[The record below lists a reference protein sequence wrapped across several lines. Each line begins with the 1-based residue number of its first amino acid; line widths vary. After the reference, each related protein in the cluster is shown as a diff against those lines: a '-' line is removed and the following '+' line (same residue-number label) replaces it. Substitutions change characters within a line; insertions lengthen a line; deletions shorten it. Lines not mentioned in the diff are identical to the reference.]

1 MSKLKVKKSQI
12 IACAV
17 LVIAAIICGCVGVYG
32 MSSRSSEKGSAIL
45 SSMRLQAI
53 LDTAGTGAVD
63 AYVAAAKAEA
73 TAKVREESGGMAEI
87 REATAKAEEEALA
100 LAEKEGI
107 GSVDL
112 SEIDTEPLED
122 ALDVLAGAQQ
132 AYFAEEAAAQARY
145 IEEHADEVVVSDGTD
160 DASADAAAGDAS
172 ADAAGDASADAAA
185 GDASAD
191 AAAGDVSAEGG
202 DDMGSDMEMEEETVD
217 LSGFEATEEMLALQA
232 EVDKAYD
239 GLCVEI
245 KNVFPALTDDI
256 MKALKDTITSTVA
269 QQGDTFETQYDR
281 ALSLSGMNPGASG
294 TIMRQGKTLATSGV
308 GLVILALAVL
318 FYAPLVKKL
327 GFPRLVI
334 GLFYILLCL
343 MAFIYNLSLP
353 GQISNTLVRLG
364 MNGVLVLAML
374 PGIQCGISLNLGL
387 PIGIIGGLLGGL
399 LCIEFGLSGWVGFLF
414 AIVVGIAISS
424 VTGCL
429 YGMLLN
435 RLKGSEMSV
444 TTYVGFSIVSLMCIA
459 WLVLPFQSKIMKWPL
474 GNGLRTTIGLQ
485 TSYRHLLN
493 DFLSFKI
500 FGVTV
505 PTGLLLFFALCCFLV
520 WLFMR
525 SKTGI
530 AMSAAGANPR
540 FAAATGIN
548 VDKMRIIGTMLSTM
562 LGAVGIIV
570 YAQSFGFIQ
579 LYQAPRQMGFLA
591 ASAILLGG
599 ATTSRATI
607 SHVIIGT
614 FLFQGVLTLGMPV
627 ANAVVP
633 QSTISEVFRIIISQG
648 IILYALTKS
657 GGDSRG

>member
-1 MSKLKVKKSQI
+1 MQKLKIKKSQI
-12 IACAV
+12 IASV
-17 LVIAAIICGCVGVYG
+17 LILIAAAVCGIVGFNG
-32 MSSRSSEKGSAIL
+32 LSSRSSEKGLTLL
-45 SSMRLQAI
+45 SNMRLQAI

-63 AYVAAAKAEA
+63 AYVDAAKAEA
-73 TAKVREESGGMAEI
+73 TAKIREEGGGLAEI
-87 REATAKAEEEALA
+87 REKTAVVEEEARA
-100 LAEKEGI
+100 LAEEQGI

-112 SEIDTEPLED
+112 SEIDTAPLAA
-122 ALDVLAGAQQ
+122 ALDVLAEAQT
-132 AYFAEEAAAQARY
+132 AYFEEEAAAQALY
-145 IEEHADEVVVSDGTD
+145 IEEHADEITVEETEAAAEEV
-160 DASADAAAGDAS
+160 SADDT
-172 ADAAGDASADAAA
+172 
-185 GDASAD
+185 
-191 AAAGDVSAEGG
+191 
-202 DDMGSDMEMEEETVD
+202 GSDDMEMAEETVD
-217 LSGFEATEEMLALQA
+217 LSGFEATEEMLALSA
-232 EVDKAYD
+232 KVDEAFG

-256 MKALKDTITSTVA
+256 LATLKDTITSTVA

-281 ALSLSGMNPGASG
+281 AVSMSGMNPGMSG
-294 TIMRQGKTLATSGV
+294 KIMRQGKTLATSAL
-308 GLVILALAVL
+308 GLVILALVVL
-318 FYAPLVKKL
+318 FYTPLVKKL
-327 GFPRLVI
+327 GVPKLAI

-343 MAFIYNLSLP
+343 LAFIYNLSVP
-353 GQISNTLVRLG
+353 AQISNTLVRLG

-387 PIGIIGGLLGGL
+387 PLGIIGGLLGGL
-399 LCIEFGLSGWVGFLF
+399 LCIEFGFSGWFGFLF
-414 AIVVGIAISS
+414 AVVVGMAISA
-424 VTGCL
+424 VTGFL
-429 YGMLLN
+429 YGLLLN

-459 WLVLPFQSKIMKWPL
+459 WLVLPFTSKIMKWPM

-485 TSYRHLLN
+485 TSYRYLLN
-493 DFLSFKI
+493 DFLKFKI
-500 FGVTV
+500 FGITV

-562 LGAVGIIV
+562 LGAVGILV
-570 YAQSFGFIQ
+570 YGQSFGFMQ

-591 ASAILLGG
+591 ASAILIGG
-599 ATTSRATI
+599 ATTSRARI

-627 ANAVVP
+627 ANALVP
-633 QSTISEVFRIIISQG
+633 NSTISETLRILISNG

-657 GGDSRG
+657 GGASRG

>member
-1 MSKLKVKKSQI
+1 MSKLKIKKSQLL
-12 IACAV
+12 ACILLVAAAV
-17 LVIAAIICGCVGVYG
+17 ICGCVGVYG
-32 MSSRSSEKGSAIL
+32 MSARSSQKGSEIL

-73 TAKVREESGGMAEI
+73 TARVREEGGGMEAI
-87 REATAKAEEEALA
+87 REESAKAEEEALA

-107 GSVDL
+107 GSADL
-112 SEIDTEPLED
+112 TAIDTEPLAE
-122 ALDVLAGAQQ
+122 ALNVLAAAQKD
-132 AYFAEEAAAQARY
+132 YFEEEAAAQARY
-145 IEEHADEVVVSDGTD
+145 IEEHEDEVVSDILD
-160 DASADAAAGDAS
+160 EASTE
-172 ADAAGDASADAAA
+172 
-185 GDASAD
+185 
-191 AAAGDVSAEGG
+191 SAEDAGEISVDGG
-202 DDMGSDMEMEEETVD
+202 DDMSSDMDMEEETVD

-232 EVDKAYD
+232 VVDEAYD
-239 GLCVEI
+239 GLCEEI
-245 KNVFPALTDDI
+245 KTVFPALTDDI
-256 MKALKDTITSTVA
+256 MTALKPTITALVA
-269 QQGDTFETQYDR
+269 QQGDTFEIQYDR
-281 ALSLSGMNPGASG
+281 ALSASGMKPGIQG
-294 TIMRQGKTLATSGV
+294 TIMRQGKTLATAAV

-318 FYAPLVKKL
+318 FYTPLIKSL

-343 MAFIYNLSLP
+343 LAFIYNLSLP

-399 LCIEFGLSGWVGFLF
+399 LCIELGLSGWGGFLF
-414 AIVVGIAISS
+414 AVVVGLVISA

-459 WLVLPFQSKIMKWPL
+459 WLVLPFKSKIMKWPL

-493 DFLSFKI
+493 DFLEFKI

-525 SKTGI
+525 SRTGI

-540 FAAATGIN
+540 FAEATGIN
-548 VDKMRIIGTMLSTM
+548 VNKMRIIGTMLSTM

-599 ATTSRATI
+599 ATTTRAKI

>member
-1 MSKLKVKKSQI
+1 MSKLKIKKSQM
-12 IACAV
+12 IACV
-17 LVIAAIICGCVGVYG
+17 LLVIAAIICGCVGMYG
-32 MSSRSSEKGSAIL
+32 MSSRSSEKGNEIL
-45 SSMRLQAI
+45 SNMRLQAI
-53 LDTAGTGAVD
+53 LDTAGTGAID
-63 AYVAAAKAEA
+63 AYVAAAKTEA
-73 TAKVREESGGMAEI
+73 TAKVREEGGGMTEI
-87 REATAKAEEEALA
+87 REASAKAEEEARA

-112 SEIDTEPLED
+112 SEIDTAPL
-122 ALDVLAGAQQ
+122 AASLNVLADAQK
-132 AYFAEEAAAQARY
+132 AYFAEEADAQARY
-145 IEEHADEVVVSDGTD
+145 IEEHADEVVSQETE
-160 DASADAAAGDAS
+160 SATEAAADDAAADAS
-172 ADAAGDASADAAA
+172 
-185 GDASAD
+185 
-191 AAAGDVSAEGG
+191 G
-202 DDMGSDMEMEEETVD
+202 DDMGDMDMAEETVD
-217 LSGFEATEEMLALQA
+217 LSGFEATAEMLALQE
-232 EVDKAYD
+232 EVDAAYD
-239 GLCVEI
+239 GLCGEI
-245 KNVFPALTDDI
+245 KKVFPALTDDI
-256 MKALKDTITSTVA
+256 LTALKPTITSTVA

-281 ALSLSGMNPGASG
+281 ALSLSGLNPGMTG
-294 TIMRQGKTLATSGV
+294 TIMRQGKTLATAAV
-308 GLVILALAVL
+308 GLLILAVAVL
-318 FYAPLVKKL
+318 FYTPLVKKL
-327 GFPRLVI
+327 GFPRLII
-334 GLFYILLCL
+334 GMFYILLCL
-343 MAFIYNLSLP
+343 MAYVYNLSLP

-387 PIGIIGGLLGGL
+387 PIGIIGGILGGL
-399 LCIEFGLSGWVGFLF
+399 LCIEFGLSGWVGFIF
-414 AIVVGIAISS
+414 AVVVGLVISA

-459 WLVLPFQSKIMKWPL
+459 WLVLPFKSKIMKWPL

-540 FAAATGIN
+540 FAEATGIN
-548 VDKMRIIGTMLSTM
+548 VDKMRIIGTTLSTM

-599 ATTSRATI
+599 ATTSRAKI

-627 ANAVVP
+627 ANAIIP
-633 QSTISEVFRIIISQG
+633 QSTISEVCRIIISQG

>member
-17 LVIAAIICGCVGVYG
+17 LVIVAIICGCVGVYG

-73 TAKVREESGGMAEI
+73 TAKVREEGGGMAEI

-160 DASADAAAGDAS
+160 DATADAAAGDAT
-172 ADAAGDASADAAA
+172 ADASGDASADAAA

-281 ALSLSGMNPGASG
+281 ALSMSGLNPGASG

-607 SHVIIGT
+607 SHVVIGT

>member
-1 MSKLKVKKSQI
+1 MSKLKIKKSQK
-12 IACAV
+12 IACV
-17 LVIAAIICGCVGVYG
+17 LLVIAAILCGCVGMYG
-32 MSSRSSEKGSAIL
+32 MSSRTSEKGSEIL
-45 SSMRLQAI
+45 SNMRLQAI

-63 AYVAAAKAEA
+63 AYVAAEK
-73 TAKVREESGGMAEI
+73 AKVTKKVRAEGGGMTEI

-100 LAEKEGI
+100 FAEKEGI

-112 SEIDTEPLED
+112 SQIDTEPL
-122 ALDVLAGAQQ
+122 AASLNVLADAQM
-132 AYFAEEAAAQARY
+132 AYFEEEAAAQAIY
-145 IEEHADEVVVSDGTD
+145 IEEHSDEVTAQSSKAAADGTD
-160 DASADAAAGDAS
+160 ASAETAGEEVAAGD
-172 ADAAGDASADAAA
+172 
-185 GDASAD
+185 
-191 AAAGDVSAEGG
+191 SAEGAG
-202 DDMGSDMEMEEETVD
+202 EDMGSDMEMQEQTVD
-217 LSGFEATEEMLALQA
+217 LSGFEATEEMLALSA
-232 EVDKAYD
+232 KVDEAYA
-239 GLCVEI
+239 GLCEEI
-245 KNVFPALTDDI
+245 KKVFPALTDDI
-256 MKALKDTITSTVA
+256 LESLKATITSTVA
-269 QQGDTFETQYDR
+269 QQGDTFESQYDR
-281 ALSLSGMNPGASG
+281 AISLSGMNPGTAG
-294 TIMRQGKTLATSGV
+294 TIMRQGKTLATGAV
-308 GLVILALAVL
+308 GLLILALAVL
-318 FYAPLVKKL
+318 FYTPLVKKL
-327 GFPRLVI
+327 GIPRFVI
-334 GLFYILLCL
+334 GLFYIFLCL

-399 LCIEFGLSGWVGFLF
+399 LCIEFGFSGWPGFLF
-414 AIVVGIAISS
+414 AIVVGVAISA
-424 VTGCL
+424 VTGYL

-435 RLKGSEMSV
+435 RLKGSEMTV

-474 GNGLRTTIGLQ
+474 GKGLRTTIGLQ

-500 FGVTV
+500 FGVTI

-548 VDKMRIIGTMLSTM
+548 VDKMRIIGTVLSTM

-570 YAQSFGFIQ
+570 YGQSFGFMQ

-599 ATTSRATI
+599 ATTARAKI

-633 QSTISEVFRIIISQG
+633 QSTISEVLRIIISQG

-657 GGDSRG
+657 GGGSRG

>member
-1 MSKLKVKKSQI
+1 MNKLKVKKSQI
-12 IACAV
+12 IACV
-17 LVIAAIICGCVGVYG
+17 LLVIAAIVCGCVGMYG
-32 MSSRSSEKGSAIL
+32 MSSRTSEKGSKIL

-53 LDTAGTGAVD
+53 LDTAGTGAID

-73 TAKVREESGGMAEI
+73 TAKVREEGGGMTEI
-87 REATAKAEEEALA
+87 REATAKAEEEARA

-112 SEIDTEPLED
+112 SEIDTMPLE
-122 ALDVLAGAQQ
+122 ASLDVLADAQK
-132 AYFAEEAAAQARY
+132 AYFDEEAAAQARY
-145 IEEHADEVVVSDGTD
+145 IEEHEDEVVSDGAEASTEAA
-160 DASADAAAGDAS
+160 DASADAEG
-172 ADAAGDASADAAA
+172 ADL
-185 GDASAD
+185 
-191 AAAGDVSAEGG
+191 SAEGG
-202 DDMGSDMEMEEETVD
+202 DDMGADMEMAEETVD
-217 LSGFEATEEMLALQA
+217 LSGFEATAEMLALQE
-232 EVDKAYD
+232 EVDKAYED
-239 GLCVEI
+239 LCGEI
-245 KNVFPALTDDI
+245 KKVFPALTDDI
-256 MKALKDTITSTVA
+256 MTALKSTITSTVA

-281 ALSLSGMNPGASG
+281 AMKMSGMNPGISG
-294 TIMRQGKTLATSGV
+294 TIMRQGKTLATSAV
-308 GLVILALAVL
+308 GLVIFALAVL
-318 FYAPLVKKL
+318 FYTPLVKKL
-327 GFPRLVI
+327 GLPRLVI
-334 GLFYILLCL
+334 GLFYIILCL

-353 GQISNTLVRLG
+353 GQIGNTLVRLG

-387 PIGIIGGLLGGL
+387 PIGIIGGIIGGL
-399 LCIEFGLSGWVGFLF
+399 LCIEFGFSGWFGFFF
-414 AIVVGIAISS
+414 AIVVGLAISA

-474 GNGLRTTIGLQ
+474 GNGLRTTIGMQ

-500 FGVTV
+500 FGITV
-505 PTGLLLFFALCCFLV
+505 PTGLLLFFALCCGLV

-525 SKTGI
+525 SRTGI

-599 ATTSRATI
+599 ATTSRARI

-657 GGDSRG
+657 GGDSRE

>member
-1 MSKLKVKKSQI
+1 MKELKIKKSQI
-12 IACAV
+12 IACV
-17 LVIAAIICGCVGVYG
+17 LLVIAAVICGCVGFYG
-32 MSSRSSEKGSAIL
+32 LNSRSSEKGSEIIDN
-45 SSMRLQAI
+45 MRLQAI
-53 LDTAGTGAVD
+53 LDIAGTGAVD
-63 AYVAAAKAEA
+63 AYVSAAKMEA
-73 TAKVREESGGMAEI
+73 TARVREEGGDMTKI
-87 REATAKAEEEALA
+87 REESAKAEEAA
-100 LAEKEGI
+100 RSLAEKEGI

-112 SEIDTEPLED
+112 SEINTDPLAD
-122 ALDVLAGAQQ
+122 ALNVLAQAQK
-132 AYFAEEAAAQARY
+132 AYFSEEASAQAKY
-145 IEEHADEVVVSDGTD
+145 IEEHAEEAIAVET
-160 DASADAAAGDAS
+160 DAAAEAADAS
-172 ADAAGDASADAAA
+172 VEGAGDDM
-185 GDASAD
+185 
-191 AAAGDVSAEGG
+191 SAEGG
-202 DDMGSDMEMEEETVD
+202 DMADDMGMEEETVD
-217 LSGFEATEEMLALQA
+217 LSGFEATEEMLALQE

-245 KNVFPALTDDI
+245 KKVFPALTDDI
-256 MKALKDTITSTVA
+256 MTALKSTITSTVV

-281 ALSLSGMNPGASG
+281 AVSLSGMRPGLSG
-294 TIMRQGKTLATSGV
+294 TIMRQGKTLTTCAV
-308 GLVILALAVL
+308 GLLIIALTVL
-318 FYAPLVKKL
+318 FYAPLVSRL
-327 GFPRLVI
+327 GLPRLVI
-334 GLFYILLCL
+334 GLFFIALCL
-343 MAFIYNLSLP
+343 MAFIFNLSLP
-353 GQISNTLVRLG
+353 GQIGNTLVRLG

-387 PIGIIGGLLGGL
+387 PIGIIGGILGGL

-414 AIVVGIAISS
+414 AIVVGLVISA

-459 WLVLPFQSKIMKWPL
+459 WLVLPFKSKIMKWPL

-500 FGVTV
+500 FGITI
-505 PTGLLLFFALCCFLV
+505 PTGLLLFFGLCCFLV

-525 SKTGI
+525 SRTGV

-540 FAAATGIN
+540 FAEATGIN

-570 YAQSFGFIQ
+570 YSQSFGFIQ

-599 ATTSRATI
+599 ATTSRAKI

-614 FLFQGVLTLGMPV
+614 FLFQGVMTLSMPV
-627 ANAVVP
+627 ANAVIP
-633 QSTISEVFRIIISQG
+633 QSTISEVIRILISQG